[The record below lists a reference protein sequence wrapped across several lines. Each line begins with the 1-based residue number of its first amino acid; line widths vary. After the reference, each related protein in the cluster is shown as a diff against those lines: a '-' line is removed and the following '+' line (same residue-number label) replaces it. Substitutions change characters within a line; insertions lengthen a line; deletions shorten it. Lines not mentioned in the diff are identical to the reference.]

1 MLTIFV
7 KFRVQISTI
16 NYSLV
21 FSLGQIVIFASC
33 IVRQVAS
40 SGYLQ
45 NTFFMPWSEIAVRFA
60 PFRGVMPRATQS
72 FRQNT

>member
-16 NYSLV
+16 NYSFV
-21 FSLGQIVIFASC
+21 FSLGQIVIFALC
-33 IVRQVAS
+33 IVRQVAP

-45 NTFFMPWSEIAVRFA
+45 NTFFIPWSEIAMCVLPHFVA
-60 PFRGVMPRATQS
+60 LCPVLLYT
-72 FRQNT
+72 

>member
-7 KFRVQISTI
+7 KFIVNIPII
-16 NYSLV
+16 NYSFV

-33 IVRQVAS
+33 IVRQVAP

-45 NTFFMPWSEIAVRFA
+45 NSFFMAWSEIAMCVLPHFVA
-60 PFRGVMPRATQS
+60 LCPVLL
-72 FRQNT
+72 